1 MLCPKCYGKVNKNT
15 NRCDYCGMRMSDLEG
30 ATNAQAKIAL
40 KSIYKD
46 DVMYVEKLP
55 KDVSKK
61 RLLILSIFAG
71 LFGAHDFYVGRL
83 WRGLYKVFTL
93 AFLVCLIV
101 IYGGSKNN
109 IYFAI
114 AQILQGISILIWL
127 VDILYISI
135 DKYKVP
141 VYKTLFSKG
150 KNQGTD
156 IYI

>member
-61 RLLILSIFAG
+61 KLLLLSIFAG
-71 LFGAHDFYVGRL
+71 VFGAHDFYVGRL

-101 IYGGSKNN
+101 IHGGSKNN

-114 AQILQGISILIWL
+114 AQILQGISFVICLL
-127 VDILYISI
+127 DILYISI
-135 DKYKVP
+135 GKYKVP

-150 KNQGTD
+150 KSQDTG